1 MRAMKMLTMK
11 AIPCEEYD
19 SRAVKRKLLTMI
31 LFAIFNRMVSAFIIY
46 SVPCFKYQIYMG
58 GQFCKG

>member
-19 SRAVKRKLLTMI
+19 SRAVQRKLLTMI
-31 LFAIFNRMVSAFIIY
+31 LFAIFNGIVSYLSYFFF
-46 SVPCFKYQIYMG
+46 SYQITKTVQLFG
-58 GQFCKG
+58 TG